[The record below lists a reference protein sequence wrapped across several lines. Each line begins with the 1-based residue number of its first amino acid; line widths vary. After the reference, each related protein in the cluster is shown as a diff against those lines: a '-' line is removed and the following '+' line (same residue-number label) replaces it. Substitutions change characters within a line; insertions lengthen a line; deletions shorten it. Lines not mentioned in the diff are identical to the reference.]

1 MSGHH
6 AARFRETWEVFLA
19 AGETDNHAARIRE
32 RFGLADAWSV
42 IVPVGEPEVL
52 ARAQAVQ
59 AALAGLGCVRPVSP
73 ESLHVTVYMEPGTP
87 PEGWLER
94 IEAALE
100 GPGTGTA
107 SAGGA
112 NAFPQGVFLE
122 LEDTEPLDALRRT
135 IEEAVGSRSASP
147 DAFLPHI
154 TVATFGEPA
163 VAVEAVA
170 GRLVGHREMAPLAVP
185 VAEVVASRVRFDE
198 QGEVHTIEDRRVRGG
213 TAPA

>member
-6 AARFRETWEVFLA
+6 EARFQETWATFLA
-19 AGETDNHAARIRE
+19 AGMTEDHAARIRE
-32 RFGLADAWSV
+32 RFGAGDAWSI
-42 IVPVGEPEVL
+42 IVPVGEAPVR
-52 ARAQAVQ
+52 ARAAEVQ
-59 AALAGLGCVRPVSP
+59 AALAGLACVRPVSL

-87 PEGWLER
+87 PDGWLER

-122 LEDTEPLDALRRT
+122 LGDTEPLDALRRT
-135 IEEAVGSRSASP
+135 IEEAVGSRSASS

-170 GRLVGHREMAPLAVP
+170 GRLAPHRELPPLAVP

-213 TAPA
+213 TAQA